1 MKPADVTDTL
11 KPCPFCNGGAELRE
25 YDPANP
31 YKLFGLVVD
40 HTPGCFFNLHQG
52 FDDLAARWNTRAT
65 PVVKQSL
72 TADVTDTGDAIIN
85 GFIIAAYE
93 AGRVAG
99 LEEAAKVADI
109 AASNATNRMN
119 VIRYGA
125 EECEHA
131 KDHLEYAASA
141 IRALKEKNDG

>member
-1 MKPADVTDTL
+1 MKPADVTEAT
-11 KPCPFCNGGAELRE
+11 
-25 YDPANP
+25 
-31 YKLFGLVVD
+31 
-40 HTPGCFFNLHQG
+40 
-52 FDDLAARWNTRAT
+52 DDLAANIINVVTELHDRNALDMAW
-65 PVVKQSL
+65 PVVFGHL
-72 TADVTDTGDAIIN
+72 ERHR
-85 GFIIAAYE
+85 IAAFE

>member
-1 MKPADVTDTL
+1 MKPAEQKSIGENWLEV
-11 KPCPFCNGGAELRE
+11 CA
-25 YDPANP
+25 
-31 YKLFGLVVD
+31 
-40 HTPGCFFNLHQG
+40 
-52 FDDLAARWNTRAT
+52 DLQAQIIKAKMDAA
-65 PVVKQSL
+65 
-72 TADVTDTGDAIIN
+72 
-85 GFIIAAYE
+85 AAFE

-131 KDHLEYAASA
+131 KDHLEYAAEA
-141 IRALKEKNDG
+141 IRALKEKSNG